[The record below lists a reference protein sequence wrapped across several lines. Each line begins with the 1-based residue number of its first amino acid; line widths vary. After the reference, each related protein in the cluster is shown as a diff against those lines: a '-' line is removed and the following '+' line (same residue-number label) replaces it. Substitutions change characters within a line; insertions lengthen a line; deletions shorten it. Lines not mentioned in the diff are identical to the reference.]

1 MTEAEAAVSLLQT
14 RGHGHDFG
22 AFVVAAAFDRAGA
35 QAAFAL
41 GDGTLR
47 LAHLAAPA
55 DWAVA
60 AAHDGA
66 VLALAPDTAA
76 TGFLSGGDDGRF
88 VRTAADGAM
97 QEIAAFGGKWVEHV
111 ASFVDGR
118 SGVIACAAGRFLHLY
133 GEDGE
138 KLKSLEHPST
148 VTGIAFDGRGKRVAA
163 SHYNGASV
171 WYVASKTG
179 APRVL
184 NWKGSH
190 IGVAMHPAAEAVVTA
205 MQENA
210 LHGWRL
216 PDEHDMRMSGY
227 PAKSLS
233 IAFTRTGKYLAS
245 SGADAIVL
253 WPFFGGGPMG
263 KPPLELAQMPDVLCT
278 RVACHPV
285 DDVVA
290 AGYADGSVVLAE
302 IATRRV
308 LRVAP
313 GTAAP
318 VTALAWSGNGAWLAF
333 GTEKGFGALIDFTG
347 RP

>member
-1 MTEAEAAVSLLQT
+1 MSETISRALLET
-14 RGHGHDFG
+14 RGIGQELG
-22 AFVVAAAFDRAGA
+22 AFVVGAAFDRAGG

-47 LAHLAAPA
+47 IARLGDSA
-55 DWAVA
+55 DWASVQ
-60 AAHDGA
+60 AHDGA
-66 VLALAPDTAA
+66 VLALAADISS
-76 TGFLSGGDDGRF
+76 GFVSGGDDGRF
-88 VRTAADGAM
+88 MRIGPAGQLA
-97 QEIAAFGGKWVEHV
+97 EIAAFGGKWVEQV
-111 ASFVDGR
+111 SGFSDGR
-118 SGVIACAAGRFLHLY
+118 AGVLACGAGRFVHLF
-133 GEDGE
+133 DVSGE

-148 VTGIAFDGRGKRVAA
+148 VTGIAFDAKGKRLAA
-163 SHYNGASV
+163 SHYNGASL
-171 WYVASKTG
+171 WYVASKT
-179 APRVL
+179 ATPRRL
-184 NWKGSH
+184 AWKGSH
-190 IGVAMHPAAEAVVTA
+190 IAVALHPAAEAVVTA

-227 PAKSLS
+227 PTKPESLN
-233 IAFTRTGKYLAS
+233 FTRAGKYLAS
-245 SGADAIVL
+245 SGADAVVL

-263 KPPLELAQMPDVLCT
+263 KPPLELAQMENVICS

-302 IATRRV
+302 IASRRV

-313 GTAAP
+313 PATSA
-318 VTALAWSGNGAWLAF
+318 VSALAWSTDGAWLAY
-333 GTEKGFGALIDFTG
+333 GTQAGFAAVIDFSP